1 MVNSM
6 YGDLAKYY
14 DLIYSW
20 KNYKN
25 ESKMIKQV
33 ILEYKKSGGNSLLE
47 VACGTGKHLENMR
60 SKFSC
65 TGIDL
70 NEEMLNIARKK
81 FPDIRFIKGNMINF
95 KINERYDIITCL
107 FSSIG
112 YVKTYENLGKTL
124 DNFSK
129 HLKTGG
135 VVLIEPWFTKAAYK
149 IGVPHLTVYQDK
161 NIKIARVNVSKAKC
175 GVSIMRMHYLI
186 AEKDKDVK
194 HFVSVEELG
203 MFETQRT
210 LKLMKDAGFKAR
222 FLKRKSLDGLRGLF
236 VGVKSGSD

>member
-1 MVNSM
+1 M
-6 YGDLAKYY
+6 
-14 DLIYSW
+14 
-20 KNYKN
+20 
-25 ESKMIKQV
+25 
-33 ILEYKKSGGNSLLE
+33 SL
-47 VACGTGKHLENMR
+47 
-60 SKFSC
+60 
-65 TGIDL
+65 
-70 NEEMLNIARKK
+70 
-81 FPDIRFIKGNMINF
+81 
-95 KINERYDIITCL
+95 
-107 FSSIG
+107 
-112 YVKTYENLGKTL
+112 
-124 DNFSK
+124 
-129 HLKTGG
+129 
-135 VVLIEPWFTKAAYK
+135 KAAYK